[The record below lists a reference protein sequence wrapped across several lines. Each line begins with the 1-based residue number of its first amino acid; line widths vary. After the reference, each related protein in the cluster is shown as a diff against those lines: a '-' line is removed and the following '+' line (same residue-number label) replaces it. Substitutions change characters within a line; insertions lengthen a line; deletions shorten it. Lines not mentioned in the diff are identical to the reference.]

1 MPPLTVQHSLPNI
14 KGATDMKTVFSNV
27 AHVVS
32 AIKGDQAEFWAA
44 ATARELA
51 AGQVQQ
57 ALPPGW
63 MAISR
68 GWRLNR
74 KMAEELKMCPN
85 TVRRLTGCPRL
96 ERGRTVAAP

>member
-1 MPPLTVQHSLPNI
+1 
-14 KGATDMKTVFSNV
+14 MKTVFSNV
-27 AHVVS
+27 VHVVS

-44 ATARELA
+44 ATSRELA

-74 KMAEELKMCPN
+74 KTAEEMKMCPN
-85 TVRRLTGCPRL
+85 TVRRLTRCPRL
-96 ERGRTVAAP
+96 ERGRIVAAP

>member
-1 MPPLTVQHSLPNI
+1 
-14 KGATDMKTVFSNV
+14 MKTVFSNV
-27 AHVVS
+27 VHVVS
-32 AIKGDQAEFWAA
+32 AIKGA
-44 ATARELA
+44 ATSRELA

-74 KMAEELKMCPN
+74 KTAEEMKMCPN
-85 TVRRLTGCPRL
+85 TVRRLTRCPRL
-96 ERGRTVAAP
+96 ERGRIVAAP